1 MEVNISKKYD
11 IFGFD
16 KKNNRLISKSN
27 VKSKKNSIIKF
38 GIANPI
44 IVDENLNI
52 IDGQH
57 RFLALMELGRPIPYV
72 INRILKVEDVP
83 MLNGSG
89 FSWKPID
96 YIHSYSSQIDDFKL
110 LENSINEYKKLGVS
124 TVSVLF
130 SKPNLSRMDTMAAI
144 RLGMYEYVDNKSI
157 TNYLMELKEYHMS
170 MPTNTAIAIKQ
181 IDEEFDTFDRDRLL
195 KFIKQGVRI
204 PNFNDPKLTRK
215 YISDFYNFRLK
226 NESKIN

>member
-1 MEVNISKKYD
+1 MEISISRKYD
-11 IFGFD
+11 MFGFD
-16 KKNNRLISKSN
+16 KKNNRIISKSN
-27 VKSKKNSIIKF
+27 VKSKKASIIKF

-57 RFLALMELGRPIPYV
+57 RFIALMELGRAIPYV
-72 INRILKVEDVP
+72 VNRILKPEDVP

-96 YIHSYSSQIDDFKL
+96 YIHSYSNQNDNFKL
-110 LENSINEYKKLGVS
+110 LEDAVSRYKKLGVS
-124 TVSVLF
+124 TVSVIFNRL
-130 SKPNLSRMDTMAAI
+130 NHNRIDTMAAI
-144 RLGMYEYVDNKSI
+144 RLGMYEYIDNSEI
-157 TNYLMELKEYHMS
+157 ANYLMDLKEDHLS

-181 IDEEFDTFDRDRLL
+181 IIDEFKYFDKNRLS

-204 PNFNDPKLTRK
+204 PNHNDPRQTRK
-215 YISDFYNFRLK
+215 YISDFYNFRIR
-226 NESKIN
+226 NEDKIY

>member
-16 KKNNRLISKSN
+16 KKNNRIINKSN
-27 VKSKKNSIIKF
+27 VKSKKASIIKF

-57 RFLALMELGRPIPYV
+57 RFIALMELGRPVPYV

-83 MLNGSG
+83 TLNGSG

-96 YIHSYSSQIDDFKL
+96 YIHSYSNQNEDFKK
-110 LENSINEYKKLGVS
+110 LEDAINKYKKLGVS
-124 TVSVLF
+124 TVSVMF
-130 SKPNLSRMDTMAAI
+130 SKSNLSRIDTMAAI
-144 RLGMYEYVDNKSI
+144 RLGMYEYIDNSEI
-157 TNYLMELKEYHMS
+157 ADYLMDLKEDHLS

-181 IDEEFDTFDRDRLL
+181 IIDEFECFDKDRLAR
-195 KFIKQGVRI
+195 FIKQGVRI
-204 PNFNDPKLTRK
+204 PNHNDPRQTRK
-215 YISDFYNFRLK
+215 YISDFYNFRLR
-226 NESKIN
+226 NENKIN